1 MLKEKIENELHN
13 NRRIALEQKQEAV
26 EAAKKLVETLEE
38 FIDGNLHNSRE
49 VKIDHWRLKRHFET
63 LKTFSMLEEVYE
75 DLSDTLSDDLQEGKI
90 EIKK

>member
-1 MLKEKIENELHN
+1 MLKEKIENGLHD

-26 EAAKKLVETLEE
+26 EAAKKLVGTLEE
-38 FIDGNLHNSRE
+38 FIDGNLHNSRD
-49 VKIDHWRLKRHFET
+49 VKIDHWRLKRHFEI